1 MKLICKHCSK
11 EFEFDADQEDKYYD
25 FEFDINTENPNY
37 WKNFETLNAIMNTYS
52 ELYERI
58 GFKVNVIKDL
68 HISKGVFCPNCEYF
82 YTNNELVK
90 MISERLILSL
100 DKLINKVDLTQGLR
114 KAAIDYFKEKQNEI
128 DRESR

>member
-1 MKLICKHCSK
+1 MKLTCKHCSK
-11 EFEFDADQEDKYYD
+11 EFEFDDDHVDTYYD
-25 FEFDINTENPNY
+25 FTLDINTENPNY
-37 WKNFETLNAIMNTYS
+37 WKNLEMTNAIMNTYS

-68 HISKGVFCPNCEYF
+68 EISKGVYCPNCEYF

-90 MISERLILSL
+90 MISERCILVL
-100 DKLINKVDLTQGLR
+100 DKLINEVDLTQGLR
-114 KAAIDYFKEKQNEI
+114 KAAIDYFKEKQDEI